1 MFSFVFHLAC
11 VGVAINMTSHT
22 HFVIWL
28 GQNIIW
34 LLILRKIL
42 FDFSVLAN
50 AECKIK

>member
-28 GQNIIW
+28 GQKYHLVTHSEKNFI
-34 LLILRKIL
+34 
-42 FDFSVLAN
+42 
-50 AECKIK
+50 